1 MLIDAMTLWNIVIQ
15 LFQEVAMSLTDIL
28 VHIDASAAS
37 PGRLSAALQIAA
49 EHRARVT
56 GLFVVTH
63 QYYHSS
69 NIRAGEA
76 VDEAKRFFVAATAE
90 AGIEGR
96 WLCADWSVVGVSS
109 AEIISH
115 HAHYTDLLVIG
126 QEEDNAGG
134 GKGLS
139 DLPERLILSSGR
151 PVLVMPTASLSTTIG
166 RKVLIAWKA
175 GREATRAVNDA
186 LPLLVKSRQVT
197 LLAIN
202 SSDIYDDDDTL
213 CSNIVDHLGRHG
225 INALVER
232 APALQLSVA
241 DALLNRTFEEG
252 YDLLVMGAYAHTPKG
267 TLLLGSVAR
276 QMLQQMTVPILFS
289 H

>member
-1 MLIDAMTLWNIVIQ
+1 
-15 LFQEVAMSLTDIL
+15 MSLTDIL

-37 PGRLSAALQIAA
+37 SGRLAVALKIAA
-49 EHRARVT
+49 AHRARLT

-63 QYYHSS
+63 QYYQSS
-69 NIRAGEA
+69 TISAGEA
-76 VDEAKRFFVAATAE
+76 ADKAQRLFAAATAD
-90 AGIEGR
+90 AGVEGR

-126 QEEDNAGG
+126 QGEATAGG
-134 GKGLS
+134 GKGQS

-151 PVLVMPTASLSTTIG
+151 PVLVVPTANMPTTIG
-166 RKVLIAWKA
+166 KKVLIAWKA

-186 LPLLVKSRQVT
+186 LPLLVKSDRVT

-202 SSDIYDDDDTL
+202 SSDVYDDDDTL
-213 CSNIVDHLGRHG
+213 CSNILDHLGRHG
-225 INALVER
+225 IVAAVER
-232 APALQLSVA
+232 APALQLPIA
-241 DALLNRTFEEG
+241 DTLLNRTFEEG
-252 YDLLVMGAYAHTPKG
+252 YDLLIMGAFAHTPQG
-267 TLLLGSVAR
+267 TLLFGSVSR
-276 QMLQQMTVPILFS
+276 QMLQQTTVPILFS

>member
-1 MLIDAMTLWNIVIQ
+1 
-15 LFQEVAMSLTDIL
+15 MSLTDIL
-28 VHIDASAAS
+28 VHIDDSAAS
-37 PGRLSAALQIAA
+37 PGRLAAALRIAA
-49 EHRARVT
+49 GHRARIT

-63 QYYHSS
+63 QYYQSSHS
-69 NIRAGEA
+69 RAEEA
-76 VDEAKRFFVAATAE
+76 VAAAMRLFTAAAAE
-90 AGIEGR
+90 AGVENR

-126 QEEDNAGG
+126 QGESLQAG
-134 GKGLS
+134 GKGYS

-151 PVLVMPTASLSTTIG
+151 PVLVVPAAYTSTAIG
-166 RKVLIAWKA
+166 SKVLVAWKA
-175 GREATRAVNDA
+175 GRESTRAVNDA
-186 LPLLVKSRQVT
+186 LPLLVKSGQVT

-202 SSDIYDDDDTL
+202 SSDVYDDDDTL
-213 CSNIVDHLGRHG
+213 YANILDHLRRHG
-225 INALVER
+225 INAAVER
-232 APALQLSVA
+232 VPALQLSIG

-252 YDLLVMGAYAHTPKG
+252 YDLLVMGAFAHTPQG

-276 QMLQQMTVPILFS
+276 QMLQQTTVPILFS